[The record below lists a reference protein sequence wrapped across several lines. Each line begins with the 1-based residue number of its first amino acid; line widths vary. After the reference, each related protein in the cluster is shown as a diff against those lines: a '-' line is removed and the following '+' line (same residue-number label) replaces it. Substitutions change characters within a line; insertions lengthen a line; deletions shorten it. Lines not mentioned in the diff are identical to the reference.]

1 MALMAAITIH
11 AHHRKRIEIPS
22 YSLLIHQFRQKSRMS
37 FIIPMVKHHMCV
49 CEVWIKLVS
58 LNRKSF
64 GLPLYLWN
72 CIISYGSTIYIYW
85 ETVYIYWKLNIIIGT
100 FNGFNYTRF
109 LVQGQGNVEHR
120 TKLFG
125 RRDARSHQMFLPLM
139 GSFYF
144 FSSHQI
150 FMPLIGS
157 LQSKTNIFA

>member
-72 CIISYGSTIYIYW
+72 CIISYGSTHT
-85 ETVYIYWKLNIIIGT
+85 EKLYTSTGSWILLLERSMGL
-100 FNGFNYTRF
+100 FNYTRF

-125 RRDARSHQMFLPLM
+125 RRYKHDPTRCFCLWWDHFI
-139 GSFYF
+139 SFHPIRY
-144 FSSHQI
+144 
-150 FMPLIGS
+150 LC
-157 LQSKTNIFA
+157 LW